1 MILLSAL
8 YMFVAALLFI
18 LKAPRSTSRSNAA
31 ISSNPVEEPRTVTNA
46 RNLATDDGTVSVLVR
61 EIENIFERM
70 EEGRQNT

>member
-18 LKAPRSTSRSNAA
+18 LKAPRSTSRSGSA
-31 ISSNPVEEPRTVTNA
+31 SSSSPVEEPRTVTNTRHVA
-46 RNLATDDGTVSVLVR
+46 ADDGTVSVIVR

-70 EEGRQNT
+70 EEGRQST